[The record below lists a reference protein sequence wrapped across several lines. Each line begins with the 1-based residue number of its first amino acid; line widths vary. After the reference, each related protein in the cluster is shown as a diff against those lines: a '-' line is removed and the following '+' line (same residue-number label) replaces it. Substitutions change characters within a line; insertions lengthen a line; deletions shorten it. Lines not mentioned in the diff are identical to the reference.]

1 MRTAEFMSFR
11 EAAVIRWGM
20 QVQADFASDLG
31 LLFTIIPGKV
41 RLWSIADRTG
51 AVIRN
56 VAFNPAKSGVYGF
69 AIALSIVSD
78 KVIPFPVL
86 FIRYDAWKF
95 INLEF
100 LICRRLRIIIS
111 PLFER
116 DIFTDKKN

>member
-20 QVQADFASDLG
+20 QVQADFTSDLG

-41 RLWSIADRTG
+41 RLWSIADRTC

-69 AIALSIVSD
+69 AIALFIVSD